1 MPLRPF
7 WRGDYPRRPVG
18 QDLALH
24 CMREGR
30 ELSTAR
36 KFSLEE
42 LRDPWV
48 LLYEIGHPSGGPI
61 PFPAALNHRE
71 VDRAARA
78 IIAGRSPGV
87 RGWLNK
93 RITELATLGVERGAA
108 RRDVDDL
115 KAAIESR
122 IIRIRLMEG
131 GDEE

>member
-1 MPLRPF
+1 M
-7 WRGDYPRRPVG
+7 
-18 QDLALH
+18 
-24 CMREGR
+24 
-30 ELSTAR
+30 SIAR

-48 LLYEIGHPSGGPI
+48 LLYEIGAPSGGPT
-61 PFPAALNHRE
+61 PFPSALNCRE

-87 RGWLNK
+87 QGWLNK
-93 RITELATLGVERGAA
+93 RITELATLGVERSAA